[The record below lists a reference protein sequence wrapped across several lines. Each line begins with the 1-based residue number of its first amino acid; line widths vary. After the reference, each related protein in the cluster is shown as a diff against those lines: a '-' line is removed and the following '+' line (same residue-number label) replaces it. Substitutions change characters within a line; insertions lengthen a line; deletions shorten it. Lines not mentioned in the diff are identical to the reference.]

1 LLLGELEAKELLR
14 KNGIAVNET
23 RMARS
28 REETIVIS
36 SEMGYPVALKVISP
50 DIVHKSDCGGVK
62 LDLKTAAQVGEAYDE
77 VMTAVSQKC
86 PEAKIQGIS
95 VQTMVIHGVEV
106 IIGVSQD
113 EQFGPVIMFGLGGLW
128 VELMKDISFR
138 VIPITQDD
146 AADMVREIKGY
157 GLLAGFRGQPAADI
171 ISLQEMLLRVSGFME
186 ANPQVQELDLNPVF
200 ARPDGAVAVDAR
212 IVLEDI
218 DPTGSKKQRKGRP
231 SASLDFLFYPETVAV
246 VGASND
252 PNSQGYDYMAHLLNY
267 GYQGEIYPISL
278 KQPEIMGV
286 KAYQR
291 LEDVPGSVDHVV
303 CCIALEHVPALL
315 NSGAGKGVKSVHIF
329 SARGSETG
337 REESKALEAEILKRA
352 RKYGIRLLGPNCVG
366 IYCPDSGFS
375 FSYDLPSEKGSV
387 GAMIQSGGSSV
398 DLIKFGALRGL
409 RFSKVISYGNAL
421 DINEMDLLAYLAE
434 DPETKVII
442 AFIEGLRG
450 DGRDFLALVRQAAA
464 KKPLIICKGG
474 KSRAGVRCAMSHT
487 ASLAGSSPV
496 WDIAI
501 RQAGGIPVRDL
512 DDLIHMAVALSYIP
526 PIKGRRVGTGGSGG
540 GRNAVSVDEWED
552 NGFEVVPLPQEI
564 REEFRQRG
572 AQLWDCIDNPAD
584 RSIMVPGDAY
594 TVHALLLEMAKHP
607 DFDFICANVSC
618 EDFPFNREAFA
629 FWVTDSFEE
638 YMKLYKKSPKPFFL
652 IFNDRPIGNTEMDSW
667 FWREVG
673 RMKTRLVE
681 EKVPFFPNVDTAAQ
695 AVNEIINYYARHPI
709 SP

>member
-23 RMARS
+23 RMACS
-28 REETIVIS
+28 REEAIAVS
-36 SEMGYPVALKVISP
+36 GELGYPVVLKVISP

-77 VMTAVSQKC
+77 IMTAVSRKC

-95 VQTMVIHGVEV
+95 VQTMVTRGVEV

-138 VIPITQDD
+138 IIPITRDD
-146 AADMVREIKGY
+146 AADMIREIKGY
-157 GLLAGFRGQPAADI
+157 ELLTGFRGQPAVDI
-171 ISLQEMLLRVSGFME
+171 TGLQEMLLRVSGFIE

-218 DPTGSKKQRKGRP
+218 DPTGSKKDKKEIP
-231 SASLDFLFYPETVAV
+231 SASLDFLFNPKTVAV

-252 PNSQGYDYMAHLLNY
+252 PNSRGYDYMAHLLNY
-267 GYQGEIYPISL
+267 GYQGKLYPISL

-303 CCIALEHVPALL
+303 CCIALEQVPALL
-315 NSGAGKGVKSVHIF
+315 NSCAGKGVKTVHIF

-337 REESKALEAEILKRA
+337 REESKALDAEILKRA
-352 RKYGIRLLGPNCVG
+352 REYGIRLLGPNCMGV
-366 IYCPDSGFS
+366 YCPGSGFS
-375 FSYDLPSEKGSV
+375 FSYDLPRETGGV

-421 DINEMDLLAYLAE
+421 DINEMDLLTYLAQ
-434 DPETKVII
+434 DPKTKVII

-450 DGRDFLALVRQAAA
+450 DGRDFLALVRRAAA
-464 KKPLIICKGG
+464 KKTLIICKGG
-474 KSRAGVRCAMSHT
+474 KSRAGVRCAMFHT
-487 ASLAGSSPV
+487 ASLASSSPV

-501 RQAGGIPVRDL
+501 RQALR
-512 DDLIHMAVALSYIP
+512 
-526 PIKGRRVGTGGSGG
+526 
-540 GRNAVSVDEWED
+540 
-552 NGFEVVPLPQEI
+552 
-564 REEFRQRG
+564 
-572 AQLWDCIDNPAD
+572 
-584 RSIMVPGDAY
+584 
-594 TVHALLLEMAKHP
+594 
-607 DFDFICANVSC
+607 
-618 EDFPFNREAFA
+618 
-629 FWVTDSFEE
+629 
-638 YMKLYKKSPKPFFL
+638 
-652 IFNDRPIGNTEMDSW
+652 
-667 FWREVG
+667 
-673 RMKTRLVE
+673 
-681 EKVPFFPNVDTAAQ
+681 
-695 AVNEIINYYARHPI
+695 
-709 SP
+709 